1 MAYLTNPCG
10 GSSLLNYVIFT
21 IETNYVN
28 QTTGHGKS
36 RLYKN
41 TANCVHNYHRSA
53 NRFIYY

>member
-1 MAYLTNPCG
+1 MIMVMIIIMAYLTDPCG

-41 TANCVHNYHRSA
+41 TDNCVHN
-53 NRFIYY
+53 